1 MEHMETR
8 RYVVMAVSV
17 NNVPLAVAAAAE
29 KEEEERARQRL
40 RTLRLRLSNYGEW
53 MSET

>member
-29 KEEEERARQRL
+29 KEEERARQRL